1 MECIIQ
7 VNKDYVIRLIK
18 FKYGTIEKYL
28 KVHKISRM
36 RLWQVLNRPH
46 KQKDVK
52 SLQDLAT
59 NLEVSIDSILL

>member
-1 MECIIQ
+1 MECMIQ

-36 RLWQVLNRPH
+36 RLWQVLNKPH

-52 SLQDLAT
+52 SLQDLAN
-59 NLEVSIDSILL
+59 NL